1 MCMAPKM
8 PKMEVKDPAPPPPPP
23 EESAAFKQGA
33 PEYRFSERP
42 RGSRNSRNK
51 LRIDRDT
58 SSRRTVSVPHYN

>member
-23 EESAAFKQGA
+23 EESAAYRQGA
-33 PEYRFSERP
+33 PEYRFSER
-42 RGSRNSRNK
+42 SRASRSQRNK

-58 SSRRTVSVPHYN
+58 SSRRTVGVPRYN